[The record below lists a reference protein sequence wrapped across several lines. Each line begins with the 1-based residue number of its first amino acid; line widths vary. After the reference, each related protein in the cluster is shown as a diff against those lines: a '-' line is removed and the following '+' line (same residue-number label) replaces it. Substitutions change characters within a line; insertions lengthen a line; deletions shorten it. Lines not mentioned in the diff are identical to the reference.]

1 MTFNSPMFHSITR
14 NATKALI
21 YTLLCSLLSACFLPG
36 KISTLKTKNGTLIG
50 TDNGEVKAFLG
61 VRYAE
66 PPVGNLR
73 WAPPKPLL
81 EGRGFKPAFLSG
93 AGCVQGGS
101 PTGVFHTS
109 EDCLYLDIWAPSE
122 PGNYPVMVWLH
133 GGGLLIG
140 SGSELQYR
148 GEKLAQ
154 EKKVIVVNVNSRL
167 SFMGYVAS
175 PELSAESAY
184 AGSGNQGF
192 LDQIEALKW
201 VKSQIHHFGGDPE
214 NITLFGESGGAIGVC
229 TLITS
234 PLADDLFHKA
244 ILQSG
249 SCRML
254 RTPNLAGGETKGKT
268 FFDKIGCGNAEDP
281 LTCGRALPIE
291 KIVDSLAIDTNEIF
305 LEHPDDWAYYP
316 TPNLD
321 GHFLSEHPISLI
333 EKGSKPD
340 IPILIGTNKNEGS
353 LFVGLRDHSENESD
367 YLNYL
372 RKFYG
377 SLAGDFAQV
386 YPLSN
391 YAGAG
396 EAAAALAGDG
406 FMDCPA
412 KEMGSLMSDTQHPV
426 YMYQFVQP
434 VNSITTD
441 IILELQKGKN
451 APAWGVFHSAEIPY
465 VFGVASVL
473 GNLDTP
479 ERKQT
484 KDIIMSY
491 WANFAY
497 TGNPN
502 GDGLP
507 PWPEFNSQTTRYMLL
522 GEEFNTAAN
531 LKPTQCDFWLNT
543 FFAQGHW

>member
-1 MTFNSPMFHSITR
+1 MTFNIFLETASSHITR
-14 NATKALI
+14 KALACI
-21 YTLLCSLLSACFLPG
+21 LLCSLLSACFLPG
-36 KISTLKTKNGTLIG
+36 EFTPIKTKHGTLIG
-50 TDNGEVKAFLG
+50 TDNGQVKAFLG
-61 VRYAE
+61 VRYAQ

-73 WAPPKPLL
+73 WAPPEPLL
-81 EGRGFKPAFLSG
+81 ESHGYKPAILSG
-93 AGCVQGGS
+93 AGCIQGGK
-101 PTGVFHTS
+101 PTGVFNDS

-122 PGNYPVMVWLH
+122 PGEYPVMVWLH
-133 GGGLLIG
+133 GGGLLLG
-140 SGSELQYR
+140 AGSEMQYR

-167 SFMGYVAS
+167 SFIGYVAS
-175 PELSAESAY
+175 PELSQESAY

-201 VKSQIHHFGGDPE
+201 VKSQIHHFGGNP
-214 NITLFGESGGAIGVC
+214 NNVTLFGESGGAIGVC
-229 TLITS
+229 TLIAS
-234 PLADDLFHKA
+234 PLADALFHKA

-254 RTPNLAGGETKGKT
+254 RTPNLAGGEAKGKA
-268 FFDKIGCGNAEDP
+268 FFEKIGCGNAENP
-281 LTCGRALPIE
+281 LACGRALPIS
-291 KIVDSLAIDTNEIF
+291 KIVDSLSIDMNEIF
-305 LEHPDDWAYYP
+305 IEHPDTWAYYP
-316 TPNLD
+316 TPNID
-321 GHFLSEHPISLI
+321 GHFLTAHPISLI

-340 IPILIGTNKNEGS
+340 IPVLIGTNKNEGS
-353 LFVGLRDHSENESD
+353 LFVGLRDHSDNNED

-372 RKFYG
+372 RTFYG
-377 SLAGDFAQV
+377 SLAENFAQV
-386 YPLSN
+386 YPLTDYSS
-391 YAGAG
+391 AG

-412 KEMGSLMSDTQHPV
+412 KEMGNLMSDTQHPV

-441 IILELQKGKN
+441 IILELQKGEN

-479 ERKQT
+479 ERKRT
-484 KDIIMSY
+484 KNIMMSY

-497 TGNPN
+497 TGDPN
-502 GDGLP
+502 GEGLP
-507 PWPEFNSQTTRYMLL
+507 QWPEYNSQTARYMML
-522 GEEFNTAAN
+522 GENFNTGAN

-543 FFAQGHW
+543 FFARGYW